1 MECLSDRKLA
11 EIKGTFEKLTYQD
24 GTIAEDRLQYVA
36 NRIGEKITDREA
48 KMMIRDID
56 LDGNGKV
63 EFIEFKKKMEK
74 LMARENENWTLF
86 LAVDSNHDS
95 KLSAEEWKKLKNKVD
110 GDTSDKAVQEWIK
123 RSDKDG
129 DNTISCPEFLQSYK
143 K

>member
-1 MECLSDRKLA
+1 MECLSDRKLDI
-11 EIKGTFEKLTYQD
+11 IKRTFEKLTYQD

-74 LMARENENWTLF
+74 LMLN
-86 LAVDSNHDS
+86 S
-95 KLSAEEWKKLKNKVD
+95 
-110 GDTSDKAVQEWIK
+110 
-123 RSDKDG
+123 
-129 DNTISCPEFLQSYK
+129 TI
-143 K
+143 